1 MSRQWN
7 CEGRKLGRQEEI
19 ECIRYFRQSPVWDR
33 VFGGFREKYVSY
45 GKFTG
50 NVVLRSV
57 SQEELETLEG
67 FFGKSFHGQ
76 KSITISA
83 EKFGKAL
90 GDSRFGAVE
99 PVQLL
104 ELFFGE
110 RMVGRREEIEA
121 GERRRR
127 EILEQ
132 ATVRYA
138 ATAAADWLPL
148 LSEMLWGG
156 RTRNITEWARQLF
169 LSADIMNALPYRL
182 DRLLYLAVFATEV
195 TGNPHAFDRGSEDG
209 ELLFRLIQMDCKAR
223 NIVIPEQ
230 KIFPTFTRQRYFLKT
245 GILLDDLSNY
255 ALLFGMHAVK
265 ADGSIHPGMEGFAEE
280 GDMLQVPMAV
290 IARWK
295 EVSCPDR
302 TAYIVENPS
311 VFAVL
316 CGKMQGKAAC
326 MCMNGQPKMAALLV
340 LDLLAA
346 AGVKVFYAGDFDP
359 EGLLIAQKISEY
371 YQGEF
376 EFWHMGAEDYES
388 CRSNEGIS
396 DRRLKSLQ
404 NIRDE
409 RLLPVVRLLQECR
422 VAGYQEK
429 LLGVYQL

>member
-1 MSRQWN
+1 MR
-7 CEGRKLGRQEEI
+7 RQEET
-19 ECIRYFRQSPVWDR
+19 ECIRYFRQCPVWNR
-33 VFGGFREKYVSY
+33 VLTGFREKYVSY

-50 NVVLRSV
+50 TVALRRV

-76 KSITISA
+76 KSITVSA
-83 EKFGKAL
+83 EKFRKAL
-90 GDSRFGAVE
+90 RDSRFGEME
-99 PVQLL
+99 PDRLL

-110 RMVGRREEIEA
+110 KVIGRKEETEA
-121 GERRRR
+121 EDERRR
-127 EILEQ
+127 EVLEQ
-132 ATVRYA
+132 AAVRYA
-138 ATAAADWLPL
+138 ATAAADWLPR

-156 RTRNITEWARQLF
+156 RTRDVTEWARLLF
-169 LSADIMNALPYRL
+169 LAADIMNALPYRQ

-195 TGNPHAFDRGSEDG
+195 TGDPHAFDRGSADG
-209 ELLFRLIQMDCKAR
+209 ELLFKLIQMDCSAR

-230 KIFPTFTRQRYFLKT
+230 TIFPAFTRQRYYLQA

-255 ALLFGMHAVK
+255 VLLFGMRAVK
-265 ADGSIHPGMEGFAEE
+265 ADGSVHLGMEGFADE

-295 EVSCPDR
+295 EISCPDR
-302 TAYIVENPS
+302 TVYIVENPS
-311 VFAVL
+311 VFAAL
-316 CGKMQGKAAC
+316 CGNVRGKAAC
-326 MCMNGQPKMAALLV
+326 MCMNGQPRMAALLV

-359 EGLLIAQKISEY
+359 EGLLIAQKVSEY

-376 EFWHMGAEDYES
+376 EFWHMRAEDYES
-388 CRSNEGIS
+388 CRSNKPVS

-404 NIRDE
+404 KIRDE
-409 RLLPVVRLLQECR
+409 RLFPAVRLLREWK

-429 LLGVYQL
+429 LLEAYKL

>member
-1 MSRQWN
+1 MD
-7 CEGRKLGRQEEI
+7 RQEEI

-90 GDSRFGAVE
+90 RDSRFGAVE

-110 RMVGRREEIEA
+110 RMVGRKEEIEA
-121 GERRRR
+121 EERRRR

-132 ATVRYA
+132 AAVRYA

-148 LSEMLWGG
+148 LSELLWGG
-156 RTRNITEWARQLF
+156 RTKDITEWVRQFF
-169 LSADIMNALPYRL
+169 LAADIINALPYRQ

-209 ELLFRLIQMDCKAR
+209 ELLFRLIRMDCRAR
-223 NIVIPEQ
+223 SIVIPEQ
-230 KIFPTFTRQRYFLKT
+230 TIFPAFTRQRYFLKT

-295 EVSCPDR
+295 EVSCPNGM
-302 TAYIVENPS
+302 AYIVENPS

-376 EFWHMGAEDYES
+376 EFWHMEVEDYEG
-388 CRSNEGIS
+388 CRSNQVIS
-396 DRRLKSLQ
+396 DRRLKSLR

-409 RLLPVVRLLQECR
+409 RLFPVVRLLQECK

>member
-1 MSRQWN
+1 
-7 CEGRKLGRQEEI
+7 
-19 ECIRYFRQSPVWDR
+19 
-33 VFGGFREKYVSY
+33 
-45 GKFTG
+45 
-50 NVVLRSV
+50 
-57 SQEELETLEG
+57 
-67 FFGKSFHGQ
+67 
-76 KSITISA
+76 
-83 EKFGKAL
+83 
-90 GDSRFGAVE
+90 
-99 PVQLL
+99 
-104 ELFFGE
+104 
-110 RMVGRREEIEA
+110 
-121 GERRRR
+121 
-127 EILEQ
+127 
-132 ATVRYA
+132 
-138 ATAAADWLPL
+138 
-148 LSEMLWGG
+148 
-156 RTRNITEWARQLF
+156 
-169 LSADIMNALPYRL
+169 MNALPYRQ

-209 ELLFRLIQMDCKAR
+209 ELLFRLIQMDCRAR

-255 ALLFGMHAVK
+255 ALLFGMRAVK

-326 MCMNGQPKMAALLV
+326 MCMNGQPKMVALLV

-346 AGVKVFYAGDFDP
+346 TGVKVFYAGDFDP